1 MEERRDE
8 EEEEKEEEIEEEK
21 EKEKDK
27 EKEDEKEEE
36 EEKEESQEEEKQFQK
51 EEENLEH
58 TENVNLNNIN
68 QEQEKL
74 PDNSKDQSPQISPKK
89 EEDLQNQENQNHE
102 DKEQEQDSEATS
114 TYILKYSRKPDELKE
129 LSTETGLKKSES
141 CLFMLNIKLIKSDS
155 ISIIN
160 QMDDLNIKETPKE
173 PENFL
178 VFCCHEIAAIYFDEI
193 YERIY
198 TLKDL
203 AKENKYFKVFESTE
217 EAKNVID
224 ETIRTNEKNSKKIF
238 IAFKD
243 KELKLHMKLSFFDKE
258 KEIVLNIPKKKLT
271 DNDKVNL
278 LPEFLK
284 EIQDKMNHLNEENKK
299 LKSKKAAHNSR
310 NKEITNYINNSKI
323 YDTYD
328 KKDKIN
334 SININTDN
342 NKDIKLNEFNGEP
355 INTDSNNSLT
365 KISNNININI
375 NTNINN
381 DNNNN
386 SINNGGALIHKK
398 GKKTTKSNKK
408 KHLKPE
414 ENFF

>member
-1 MEERRDE
+1 MEARRDE

-21 EKEKDK
+21 E
-27 EKEDEKEEE
+27 E
-36 EEKEESQEEEKQFQK
+36 EEKEESQEEEKQIQN
-51 EEENLEH
+51 EEQNLEH
-58 TENVNLNNIN
+58 PKNDNLNKIN

-74 PDNSKDQSPQISPKK
+74 IENSNDQSPKTSTKRP
-89 EEDLQNQENQNHE
+89 EDLQNQENQNNDDQE
-102 DKEQEQDSEATS
+102 REQDLEGTS
-114 TYILKYSRKPDELKE
+114 TYILKYTRKPDELKE
-129 LSTETGLKKSES
+129 LSIETGLRKSEN
-141 CLFMLNIKLIKSDS
+141 CLFMLNIKLIKGDS

-160 QMDDLNIKETPKE
+160 QMDGLNIKETPRE

-224 ETIRTNEKNSKKIF
+224 ETIRTNEKNAKKIF

-258 KEIVLNIPKKKLT
+258 KEIVLNIPKKQLT

-299 LKSKKAAHNSR
+299 LKSKKAARVNR
-310 NKEITNYINNSKI
+310 NKEIINYINNSKI
-323 YDTYD
+323 SGNDSSD

-334 SININTDN
+334 NINININN
-342 NKDIKLNEFNGEP
+342 NKDIKINEFNGEQ
-355 INTDSNNSLT
+355 INTDSNNSLS

-375 NTNINN
+375 NNI
-381 DNNNN
+381 NNNN
-386 SINNGGALIHKK
+386 SINDGGASIHKK
-398 GKKTTKSNKK
+398 GKKSTKSNKK

>member
-21 EKEKDK
+21 E
-27 EKEDEKEEE
+27 E
-36 EEKEESQEEEKQFQK
+36 EEKDESQEEEKPLQK
-51 EEENLEH
+51 EEQNLEH
-58 TENVNLNNIN
+58 PKNDNLNRIN

-74 PDNSKDQSPQISPKK
+74 IDNSKDQSPQNSPEK
-89 EEDLQNQENQNHE
+89 EKDLQNQENQNHE
-102 DKEQEQDSEATS
+102 DQEQEQDLEGTS
-114 TYILKYSRKPDELKE
+114 TYILKYTRKPDELKE
-129 LSTETGLKKSES
+129 LSTETGLRKSEN

-160 QMDDLNIKETPKE
+160 QMEDMNIKETPKE
-173 PENFL
+173 PENF
-178 VFCCHEIAAIYFDEI
+178 FFFFCHEIAAIYFDEI

-203 AKENKYFKVFESTE
+203 AKENKYFKVFESPE

-224 ETIRTNEKNSKKIF
+224 ETIRTNEKNAKKIF

-258 KEIVLNIPKKKLT
+258 KEIVLNIPKKHLT

-299 LKSKKAAHNSR
+299 LKSKKAAHSNR
-310 NKEITNYINNSKI
+310 NKEINNYINHPKI
-323 YDTYD
+323 YANVSNDI
-328 KKDKIN
+328 KNEIN

-342 NKDIKLNEFNGEP
+342 NKDIKINDFNAEQ
-355 INTDSNNSLT
+355 INIDSNNNSN
-365 KISNNININI
+365 KIINDINNNNINNNNINTNTNININ
-375 NTNINN
+375 
-381 DNNNN
+381 
-386 SINNGGALIHKK
+386 NNGVNNGSALTQKK

>member
-1 MEERRDE
+1 MELRKDE
-8 EEEEKEEEIEEEK
+8 EEEEKEEIEEIEEEK
-21 EKEKDK
+21 EYSQEEENESQKNGQNLNQPHEDEPKLIDQDVQKMTNNSKEQSPKNHTYNEEDQINNQ
-27 EKEDEKEEE
+27 DEKEEE
-36 EEKEESQEEEKQFQK
+36 QDQDLDLEE
-51 EEENLEH
+51 
-58 TENVNLNNIN
+58 
-68 QEQEKL
+68 
-74 PDNSKDQSPQISPKK
+74 
-89 EEDLQNQENQNHE
+89 
-102 DKEQEQDSEATS
+102 TS
-114 TYILKYSRKPDELKE
+114 TYILKYTRKGDELNE
-129 LSTETGLKKSES
+129 LSIETGLRKSEN

-160 QMDDLNIKETPKE
+160 QNEDINIKDTPKG

-224 ETIRTNEKNSKKIF
+224 ETIRTNEKNAKKIF
-238 IAFKD
+238 LAFKD

-258 KEIVLNIPKKKLT
+258 KEIVLNIPKKSLT

-299 LKSKKAAHNSR
+299 LKAKKLVLTNR
-310 NKEITNYINNSKI
+310 NKEIRNNYKNNVVNEFFEIDKDKKEKSNINN
-323 YDTYD
+323 
-328 KKDKIN
+328 N
-334 SININTDN
+334 SNNEIKFNGS
-342 NKDIKLNEFNGEP
+342 NKDLSK
-355 INTDSNNSLT
+355 T
-365 KISNNININI
+365 NNINLNNNLDNI
-375 NTNINN
+375 NNIGNSKNNNINHDNN
-381 DNNNN
+381 DNNGNN
-386 SINNGGALIHKK
+386 ATHKK
-398 GKKTTKSNKK
+398 GKKSNKTK
-408 KHLKPE
+408 KRHLKPE

>member
-1 MEERRDE
+1 MEARRDE
-8 EEEEKEEEIEEEK
+8 EEEEKEEKEEEIEEEK
-21 EKEKDK
+21 
-27 EKEDEKEEE
+27 EE
-36 EEKEESQEEEKQFQK
+36 EEKEESQEEEKQIQN
-51 EEENLEH
+51 EEQNLEH
-58 TENVNLNNIN
+58 PKNDNLNKIN

-74 PDNSKDQSPQISPKK
+74 IENSNDQSSKTSTKRPD
-89 EEDLQNQENQNHE
+89 DLQNQENQNN
-102 DKEQEQDSEATS
+102 DDQEQEQDLEGTS
-114 TYILKYSRKPDELKE
+114 TYILKYTRKPDELKE
-129 LSTETGLKKSES
+129 LSIETGLRKSEN
-141 CLFMLNIKLIKSDS
+141 CLFMLNIKLIKGDS

-160 QMDDLNIKETPKE
+160 QNDDLNIKETPKE

-224 ETIRTNEKNSKKIF
+224 ETIRTNEKNAKKIF

-258 KEIVLNIPKKKLT
+258 KEIVLNIPKKQLT

-299 LKSKKAAHNSR
+299 LKSKKAVRVNRS
-310 NKEITNYINNSKI
+310 KEINNYINHPKI
-323 YDTYD
+323 YANGSNEN
-328 KKDKIN
+328 KNKNN
-334 SININTDN
+334 SINTNTDN
-342 NKDIKLNEFNGEP
+342 NKDIKFNDFNGEQ
-355 INTDSNNSLT
+355 INKD
-365 KISNNININI
+365 SNNINNKVNNNI
-375 NTNINN
+375 NNINN
-381 DNNNN
+381 DNINANTNISIDNNN
-386 SINNGGALIHKK
+386 SINNGNTSIHRK
-398 GKKTTKSNKK
+398 GKKSAKSNKK

>member
-1 MEERRDE
+1 MEARRDE
-8 EEEEKEEEIEEEK
+8 EEEEKEEDVEEEK
-21 EKEKDK
+21 EKEK
-27 EKEDEKEEE
+27 
-36 EEKEESQEEEKQFQK
+36 EEKEESQEEEKQLQK
-51 EEENLEH
+51 EEQNLEQPQ
-58 TENVNLNNIN
+58 NDNLNKIN
-68 QEQEKL
+68 QEPKKL
-74 PDNSKDQSPQISPKK
+74 KDNSKDLSPQTSPKTK
-89 EEDLQNQENQNHE
+89 EDLQNQKNQNHE
-102 DKEQEQDSEATS
+102 DQEQEQDLEATS
-114 TYILKYSRKPDELKE
+114 TYILKYTRKPDELKE
-129 LSTETGLKKSES
+129 LSSETGLRKCEN

-178 VFCCHEIAAIYFDEI
+178 VFCCHEITAIYFDEI

-224 ETIRTNEKNSKKIF
+224 ETIRTNEKNAKKIF

-258 KEIVLNIPKKKLT
+258 KEIVLNIPKKQLT

-299 LKSKKAAHNSR
+299 LKAKKAAYSTR
-310 NKEITNYINNSKI
+310 DKEINNYIYENGSS
-323 YDTYD
+323 D

-334 SININTDN
+334 SIKINTDN
-342 NKDIKLNEFNGEP
+342 NKEIKFNDSNGEQL
-355 INTDSNNSLT
+355 NTDNNNSNN
-365 KISNNININI
+365 KINNSINNI
-375 NTNINN
+375 NTNISI
-381 DNNNN
+381 DNSNNN
-386 SINNGGALIHKK
+386 SINNGSVSIHKK
-398 GKKTTKSNKK
+398 TKKSTKSNKK

>member
-1 MEERRDE
+1 MEERRD
-8 EEEEKEEEIEEEK
+8 EEEEKEEEIEE
-21 EKEKDK
+21 EKDK

-58 TENVNLNNIN
+58 PENVNLNNIN

-89 EEDLQNQENQNHE
+89 EEGLQNQENQNHE
-102 DKEQEQDSEATS
+102 DKEQEQDLEATS
-114 TYILKYSRKPDELKE
+114 TYILKYTRKPDELKE
-129 LSTETGLKKSES
+129 LSTETGLKKSEN
-141 CLFMLNIKLIKSDS
+141 CLFMLNIKLIKGDS

-203 AKENKYFKVFESTE
+203 AKENKYFKVFESPE

-224 ETIRTNEKNSKKIF
+224 ETIRTNEKNAKKIF

-258 KEIVLNIPKKKLT
+258 KEIVLNIPKKQLT

-299 LKSKKAAHNSR
+299 LKSKKAAHSNRS
-310 NKEITNYINNSKI
+310 KEINNYINHPKI
-323 YDTYD
+323 YANVSNDN
-328 KKDKIN
+328 KNKIN

-342 NKDIKLNEFNGEP
+342 NKEVKFNDFNGGQ
-355 INTDSNNSLT
+355 INTD
-365 KISNNININI
+365 NNINKINNDINNNDI
-375 NTNINN
+375 NTNTNIII
-381 DNNNN
+381 DNNN
-386 SINNGGALIHKK
+386 SVINGSVSTHKK
-398 GKKTTKSNKK
+398 GKKQTKSNKK